1 MKFYDFVIAGA
12 GCSGLS
18 LATALSK
25 ANVKQ
30 SILLIDNNIHTNQD
44 KTWCFWDLPNLS
56 PLPFTTT
63 VWQNLTFYS
72 DNYEKKEKILPFNY
86 VGVKS
91 GDFYKYSYE
100 VLKNA
105 KNIDIIEENIERI
118 YGLES
123 GACLETKTQKFH
135 CHYLF
140 NSTAISAGH
149 SKSHSTNS
157 ALKQHFQGWF
167 VKTEKPVFEKNTAT
181 FMDFRTEQHQDV
193 RFFYVLPYSER
204 EALIEYTI
212 FSKQLLADEAYDE
225 QIEKY
230 IQETLQIEKFTI
242 MEKEKGVIPMEF
254 IHPDTTHNHIIPIG
268 IVGGALKPSTGF
280 AFSLIQKQ
288 VDQIIKSIQSDNLP
302 LYKKKIQNRFSF
314 YDTVLLHLL
323 QKKEI
328 NKSAI
333 FISLFK
339 GNNIGTILTFLS
351 EKTGILG
358 EMKIFS
364 TLPVKVFISALIEI
378 YWPRR
383 IKDKLYSP
391 IYQTIR

>member
-18 LATALSK
+18 LATSLAK
-25 ANVKQ
+25 ANLKQ
-30 SILLIDNNIHTNQD
+30 SILLIDKNIHTNQD
-44 KTWCFWDLPNLS
+44 KTWCFWDTANS
-56 PLPFTTT
+56 SVLPFTTT

-91 GDFYKYSYE
+91 EDFYKYSYE

-105 KNIDIIEENIERI
+105 KNIDIVEENIECI

-135 CHYLF
+135 CRYLF
-140 NSTAISAGH
+140 NSTSISSGH
-149 SKSHSTNS
+149 FKRHSS
-157 ALKQHFQGWF
+157 YSSLKQHFQGWF
-167 VKTEKPVFEKNTAT
+167 IKIEKPVFEKNTAT

-193 RFFYVLPYSER
+193 RFFYVLPYSDM

-242 MEKEKGVIPMEF
+242 IEKEKGVIPMEF

-288 VDQIIKSIQSDNLP
+288 VDQIIKSIQSDNLH
-302 LYKKKIQNRFSF
+302 LFKKRIQNRFSF
-314 YDTVLLHLL
+314 YDTILLHLL

-339 GNNIGTILTFLS
+339 GNNIATILTFLS
-351 EKTGILG
+351 EKTGIFG

-378 YWPRR
+378 YWPKI
-383 IKDKLYSP
+383 IKDKSYSP

>member
-18 LATALSK
+18 LAAALSK
-25 ANVKQ
+25 ANIKQ

-44 KTWCFWDLPNLS
+44 KTWCFWETLNTS
-56 PLPFTTT
+56 PLPFPAT
-63 VWQNLTFYS
+63 VWKNLSFYS
-72 DNYEKKEKILPFNY
+72 DNYEKKEKILPFHY

-91 GDFYKYSYE
+91 GDFYKYSYDE
-100 VLKNA
+100 LKNS

-123 GACLETKTQKFH
+123 GACVETKTQKFH
-135 CHYLF
+135 CLYLF
-140 NSTAISAGH
+140 NSTSISAGH
-149 SKSHSTNS
+149 SKSHSSFS

-242 MEKEKGVIPMEF
+242 IEKEKGIIPMEF
-254 IHPDTTHNHIIPIG
+254 IHPDTSHNHVIPIG

-288 VDQIIKSIQSDNLP
+288 VNQIVKSIQSEKYLFHNNL
-302 LYKKKIQNRFSF
+302 IQNRFSF
-314 YDTVLLHLL
+314 YDTILLHLL

-339 GNNIGTILTFLS
+339 GNKIGSILSFLS
-351 EKTGILG
+351 EKTGVFSEI
-358 EMKIFS
+358 KIFS
-364 TLPVKVFISALIEI
+364 TLPIKLFIIAVIEI

-383 IKDKLYSP
+383 EKDKSYSP

>member
-25 ANVKQ
+25 ANIKQ

-44 KTWCFWDLPNLS
+44 KTWCFWETPNNL
-56 PLPFTTT
+56 PLPFPTTI
-63 VWQNLTFYS
+63 WQNLSFYS

-86 VGVKS
+86 IGVKS

-100 VLKNA
+100 MLKNA

-118 YGLES
+118 YGLDT
-123 GACLETKTQKFH
+123 GACLETKTEKFY

-140 NSTAISAGH
+140 NSTSICAGH
-149 SKSHSTNS
+149 SKNHSSYS

-167 VKTEKPVFEKNTAT
+167 VKTEKAVFEKNTAT

-193 RFFYVLPYSER
+193 RFFYVLPYSEK

-225 QIEKY
+225 QIKKY
-230 IQETLQIEKFTI
+230 IKDTLQIEKFTI
-242 MEKEKGVIPMEF
+242 IEKEKGVIPMEF
-254 IHPDTTHNHIIPIG
+254 MHPDTTHAHVIPIG

-288 VDQIIKSIQSDNLP
+288 VNQIVKSIQSDNLP
-302 LYKKKIQNRFSF
+302 FFKNKIQNRFSF
-314 YDTVLLHLL
+314 YDTILLHLL
-323 QKKEI
+323 QKKEM
-328 NKSAI
+328 NKSGI
-333 FISLFK
+333 FIALFK
-339 GNNIGTILTFLS
+339 GNNIGSILTFLS
-351 EKTGILG
+351 EKTNIFG

-364 TLPVKVFISALIEI
+364 TLPIKVFISALIEI

-383 IKDKLYSP
+383 TKDKLYSP

>member
-149 SKSHSTNS
+149 PKSYSTNS

-351 EKTGILG
+351 EKTGIFG

>member
-18 LATALSK
+18 LATSLAK
-25 ANVKQ
+25 ANLKQ
-30 SILLIDNNIHTNQD
+30 SILLIDKNIHTNQD
-44 KTWCFWDLPNLS
+44 KTWCFWDTPNS
-56 PLPFTTT
+56 SVLPFTTT

-91 GDFYKYSYE
+91 EDFYKYSYE

-105 KNIDIIEENIERI
+105 KNIDIVEENIECI

-135 CHYLF
+135 CRYLF
-140 NSTAISAGH
+140 NSTSISSGH
-149 SKSHSTNS
+149 FKRHSS
-157 ALKQHFQGWF
+157 YSSLKQHFQGWF
-167 VKTEKPVFEKNTAT
+167 IKIEKPVFEKNTAT
-181 FMDFRTEQHQDV
+181 FMDFRTEQHQDL
-193 RFFYVLPYSER
+193 RFFYVLPYSDR

-242 MEKEKGVIPMEF
+242 IEKEKGVIPMEF
-254 IHPDTTHNHIIPIG
+254 IQPDTTHNHIIPIG

-288 VDQIIKSIQSDNLP
+288 VDQIIKSIQSDKLP

-314 YDTVLLHLL
+314 YDTILLHLL

-351 EKTGILG
+351 EKTGIFG

-364 TLPVKVFISALIEI
+364 TLPVKVFIGALIEI

-383 IKDKLYSP
+383 IKDKTYSP

>member
-18 LATALSK
+18 LATSLAK
-25 ANVKQ
+25 ANTKH

-44 KTWCFWDLPNLS
+44 KTWCFWDTLNSSVLPY
-56 PLPFTTT
+56 TTT

-72 DNYEKKEKILPFNY
+72 NNYEKKEKILPFNY
-86 VGVKS
+86 VGVKA
-91 GDFYKYSYE
+91 GDFYKYSYD

-135 CHYLF
+135 CKYLF
-140 NSTAISAGH
+140 NSTSISSGQ
-149 SKSHSTNS
+149 SKSNSSYS
-157 ALKQHFQGWF
+157 ALKQHFQGWL

-181 FMDFRTEQHQDV
+181 FMDFRTEQHEEV

-212 FSKQLLADEAYDE
+212 FSKQLLADEAYDK

-230 IQETLQIEKFTI
+230 IQETLQIENFTI
-242 MEKEKGVIPMEF
+242 IEKEKGIIPMEF
-254 IHPDTTHNHIIPIG
+254 INPDTTHNHIIPIG

-280 AFSLIQKQ
+280 AFSLIQQQ
-288 VDQIIKSIQSDNLP
+288 VDQIIKSILSNNLP
-302 LYKKKIQNRFSF
+302 LIKRKIQNRFSF
-314 YDTVLLHLL
+314 YDTILLHLL

-351 EKTGILG
+351 EKTNIFG

-364 TLPVKVFISALIEI
+364 TLPIKVFISALIEI

-383 IKDKLYSP
+383 TKDKLYSP

>member
-18 LATALSK
+18 LATSLAK
-25 ANVKQ
+25 ANTKY

-44 KTWCFWDLPNLS
+44 KTWCFWDTLNSSVLPY
-56 PLPFTTT
+56 TTT

-72 DNYEKKEKILPFNY
+72 NNYEKKEKILPFNY
-86 VGVKS
+86 VGVKA
-91 GDFYKYSYE
+91 GDFYKYSYD

-135 CHYLF
+135 CKYLF

-167 VKTEKPVFEKNTAT
+167 VKTEKAVFEKNTAT
-181 FMDFRTEQHQDV
+181 FMDFRTEQHEEV

-212 FSKQLLADEAYDE
+212 FSKQLLADEAYDK

-230 IQETLQIEKFTI
+230 IQETLQIENFTI
-242 MEKEKGVIPMEF
+242 IEKEKGIIPMEF
-254 IHPDTTHNHIIPIG
+254 INPDTTHNHIIPIG

-280 AFSLIQKQ
+280 AFSLIQQQ
-288 VDQIIKSIQSDNLP
+288 VDQIIKSILSNNLP
-302 LYKKKIQNRFSF
+302 LIKRKIQNRFSF
-314 YDTVLLHLL
+314 YDTILLHLL

-351 EKTGILG
+351 EKTNIFG

-364 TLPVKVFISALIEI
+364 TLPIKVFISALIEI

-383 IKDKLYSP
+383 TKDKLYSP

>member
-44 KTWCFWDLPNLS
+44 KTWCFWDLPKLS

-149 SKSHSTNS
+149 PKSYSTNS

-167 VKTEKPVFEKNTAT
+167 VKTENPVFEKNTAT

-314 YDTVLLHLL
+314 YDTILLHLL

-351 EKTGILG
+351 EKTGIFG

>member
-18 LATALSK
+18 LAVALSK
-25 ANVKQ
+25 ANIKQ

-44 KTWCFWDLPNLS
+44 KTWCFWDTPNTS
-56 PLPFTTT
+56 PLPFPSTI
-63 VWQNLTFYS
+63 WQNLSFYS
-72 DNYEKKEKILPFNY
+72 DNYEKKERIHPFNY
-86 VGVKS
+86 IGVKS

-105 KNIDIIEENIERI
+105 KNIDVIEDNIERI
-118 YGLES
+118 YGLET
-123 GACLETKTQKFH
+123 GACLETKTQKFY

-140 NSTAISAGH
+140 NSTSISAGH
-149 SKSHSTNS
+149 SKSHSSFS

-181 FMDFRTEQHQDV
+181 FMDFRTEQQQDV

-212 FSKQLLADEAYDE
+212 FSKQLLADEAYDK
-225 QIEKY
+225 QIKKY
-230 IQETLQIEKFTI
+230 IQETLQIENFTI
-242 MEKEKGVIPMEF
+242 VEKEKGIIPMEF
-254 IHPDTTHNHIIPIG
+254 THPDTSHNHVIPIG

-288 VDQIIKSIQSDNLP
+288 VSQIVKSIQSEKYHFHNNL
-302 LYKKKIQNRFSF
+302 IQNRFSF
-314 YDTVLLHLL
+314 YDTILLHLI

-328 NKSAI
+328 NKSDI

-339 GNNIGTILTFLS
+339 GNNIGSILTFLS
-351 EKTGILG
+351 EKTGVFS

-364 TLPVKVFISALIEI
+364 TLPIKVFISALIEI

-383 IKDKLYSP
+383 TKDKSYSP

>member
-25 ANVKQ
+25 ANVKN

-44 KTWCFWDLPNLS
+44 KTWCFWETPYTW
-56 PLPFTTT
+56 PLPFPTTI
-63 VWQNLTFYS
+63 WQNLSFYS

-86 VGVKS
+86 ICVKS

-105 KNIDIIEENIERI
+105 KNIDVIEDNIERI
-118 YGLES
+118 YGLET
-123 GACLETKTQKFH
+123 GACLETKTQKFY
-135 CHYLF
+135 CKYLF
-140 NSTAISAGH
+140 NSTSINHENAKTNYTH
-149 SKSHSTNS
+149 SG
-157 ALKQHFQGWF
+157 LKQHFQGWF
-167 VKTEKPVFEKNTAT
+167 IKSEKPVFEKNTAT

-193 RFFYVLPYSER
+193 RFFYVLPFSEE

-212 FSKQLLADEAYDE
+212 FSKQLLTDEAYDK
-225 QIEKY
+225 QIKKY
-230 IQETLQIEKFTI
+230 IQETLQIENFTVI
-242 MEKEKGVIPMEF
+242 EKEKGIIPMEF
-254 IHPDTTHNHIIPIG
+254 IQPDTSHTHVIPIG

-288 VDQIIKSIQSDNLP
+288 VNQIVKSIQLGKFLSHNKL
-302 LYKKKIQNRFSF
+302 IQNRFSF
-314 YDTVLLHLL
+314 YDTILLHLL

-328 NKSAI
+328 NKSDI

-339 GNNIGTILTFLS
+339 GNNIETILTFLS
-351 EKTGILG
+351 EKTGIFSEL
-358 EMKIFS
+358 KIFS
-364 TLPVKVFISALIEI
+364 TLPVKVFINALVEI

-383 IKDKLYSP
+383 TKEKSYSP

>member
-18 LATALSK
+18 LATSLAK
-25 ANVKQ
+25 ANLKQ
-30 SILLIDNNIHTNQD
+30 SILLIDKNIHTNQD
-44 KTWCFWDLPNLS
+44 KTWCFWDTPNS
-56 PLPFTTT
+56 SVLPFTTT

-91 GDFYKYSYE
+91 EDFYKYSYE

-105 KNIDIIEENIERI
+105 KNIDIVEENIECI

-135 CHYLF
+135 CRYLF
-140 NSTAISAGH
+140 NSTSISSGH
-149 SKSHSTNS
+149 FKRHSS
-157 ALKQHFQGWF
+157 YSSLKQHFQGWF
-167 VKTEKPVFEKNTAT
+167 IKIEKPVFEKNTAT

-193 RFFYVLPYSER
+193 RFFYVLPYSDR

-242 MEKEKGVIPMEF
+242 IEKEKGVIPMEF

-288 VDQIIKSIQSDNLP
+288 VDQIIKSIQSDNLH
-302 LYKKKIQNRFSF
+302 LFKKRIQNRFSF
-314 YDTVLLHLL
+314 YDTILLHLL

-339 GNNIGTILTFLS
+339 GNNIATILTFLS
-351 EKTGILG
+351 EKTGIFG

-378 YWPRR
+378 YWPKI
-383 IKDKLYSP
+383 IKDKSYSP

>member
-18 LATALSK
+18 LATSLAK
-25 ANVKQ
+25 ANTKH

-44 KTWCFWDLPNLS
+44 KTWCFWDTLNSSVLPY
-56 PLPFTTT
+56 TTT

-91 GDFYKYSYE
+91 GDFYKYSYD

-135 CHYLF
+135 CKYLF
-140 NSTAISAGH
+140 NSTSISSGQ
-149 SKSHSTNS
+149 SKSNSSYS
-157 ALKQHFQGWF
+157 ALKQHFQGWL

-181 FMDFRTEQHQDV
+181 FMDFRTEQHEEV

-212 FSKQLLADEAYDE
+212 FSKQLLADEAYDK

-230 IQETLQIEKFTI
+230 IQETLQIENFTI
-242 MEKEKGVIPMEF
+242 IEKEKGIIPMEF
-254 IHPDTTHNHIIPIG
+254 INPDTTHNHIIPIG

-288 VDQIIKSIQSDNLP
+288 VNQIVKSIQSDNL
-302 LYKKKIQNRFSF
+302 LFFKKKIQNRFSF
-314 YDTVLLHLL
+314 YDTILLHLL

-328 NKSAI
+328 NKSSI
-333 FISLFK
+333 FIDLFK
-339 GNNIGTILTFLS
+339 GNNIGSILTFLS
-351 EKTGILG
+351 EKTNIFG

-364 TLPVKVFISALIEI
+364 TLPIKVFISALIEI

-383 IKDKLYSP
+383 TKDKLYSP

>member
-72 DNYEKKEKILPFNY
+72 DNYEKKEKILPFHY

-118 YGLES
+118 YGLET
-123 GACLETKTQKFH
+123 GACLETKTQKFR

-149 SKSHSTNS
+149 PKSYSTNS

-212 FSKQLLADEAYDE
+212 FSKQLLADKAYDE

-314 YDTVLLHLL
+314 YDTILLHLL

-351 EKTGILG
+351 EKTGIFG

-378 YWPRR
+378 YWSRR

>member
-18 LATALSK
+18 LAAALSK

-254 IHPDTTHNHIIPIG
+254 IHPDTSHNHIIPIG

-351 EKTGILG
+351 EKTGIFG

-364 TLPVKVFISALIEI
+364 TLPVKVFINALIEI

>member
-25 ANVKQ
+25 ANFKQ

-254 IHPDTTHNHIIPIG
+254 IHPDTSHNHIIPIG

>member
-18 LATALSK
+18 LATSLAK
-25 ANVKQ
+25 ANLKQ
-30 SILLIDNNIHTNQD
+30 SILLIDKNIHTNQD
-44 KTWCFWDLPNLS
+44 KTWCFWDTANS
-56 PLPFTTT
+56 SVLPFTTT

-91 GDFYKYSYE
+91 EDFYKYSYE

-105 KNIDIIEENIERI
+105 KNIDIVEENIECI

-123 GACLETKTQKFH
+123 GACLETETQKFY
-135 CHYLF
+135 CRYLF
-140 NSTAISAGH
+140 NSTSISSGH
-149 SKSHSTNS
+149 FKRHSS
-157 ALKQHFQGWF
+157 YSSLKQHFQGWF
-167 VKTEKPVFEKNTAT
+167 IKIEKPVFEKNTAT

-193 RFFYVLPYSER
+193 RFFYVLPYSDM

-242 MEKEKGVIPMEF
+242 IEKEKGVIPMEF

-288 VDQIIKSIQSDNLP
+288 VDQIIKSIQSDNLH
-302 LYKKKIQNRFSF
+302 LFKKRIQNRFSF
-314 YDTVLLHLL
+314 YDTILLHLL

-339 GNNIGTILTFLS
+339 GNNIATILTFLS
-351 EKTGILG
+351 EKTGIFG

-378 YWPRR
+378 YWPKI
-383 IKDKLYSP
+383 IKDKSYSP

>member
-56 PLPFTTT
+56 LLPFTTT

-254 IHPDTTHNHIIPIG
+254 IHPDTSHNHIIPIG

>member
-25 ANVKQ
+25 ANFKQ

-140 NSTAISAGH
+140 NSTSIRAGH
-149 SKSHSTNS
+149 YKSYSTNS

-351 EKTGILG
+351 EKTGIFG
-358 EMKIFS
+358 EIKIFS

>member
-18 LATALSK
+18 LATSLAK
-25 ANVKQ
+25 ANTKH

-44 KTWCFWDLPNLS
+44 KTWCFWDTLNSSDLPYTS
-56 PLPFTTT
+56 T
-63 VWQNLTFYS
+63 VWQNLNFYS

-91 GDFYKYSYE
+91 GDFYKYSYD

-135 CHYLF
+135 CQYLF
-140 NSTAISAGH
+140 NSTSISSGQ
-149 SKSHSTNS
+149 SKSNSSYS
-157 ALKQHFQGWF
+157 ALKQHFQGWL

-181 FMDFRTEQHQDV
+181 FMDFRTEQHEEV

-212 FSKQLLADEAYDE
+212 FSKQLLADEAYDK

-230 IQETLQIEKFTI
+230 IQETLQIENFTI
-242 MEKEKGVIPMEF
+242 IEKEKGIIPMEF
-254 IHPDTTHNHIIPIG
+254 IHQDITHNNIIPIG

-302 LYKKKIQNRFSF
+302 LFKKKIQNRFSF
-314 YDTVLLHLL
+314 YDTILLHLL

-351 EKTGILG
+351 EKTGIFG

-364 TLPVKVFISALIEI
+364 TLPIKVFIGALIEI
-378 YWPRR
+378 YWPIR
-383 IKDKLYSP
+383 IKDKSYSP

>member
-18 LATALSK
+18 LATSLAK
-25 ANVKQ
+25 ANSKH

-44 KTWCFWDLPNLS
+44 KTWCFWDTLNSSDLPY
-56 PLPFTTT
+56 TTT

-72 DNYEKKEKILPFNY
+72 DNYEKKEKIIPFNY

-91 GDFYKYSYE
+91 GDFYKYSYD

-105 KNIDIIEENIERI
+105 KNIDIVEESIERI

-123 GACLETKTQKFH
+123 GACIETKTQKFH
-135 CHYLF
+135 CHFLF
-140 NSTAISAGH
+140 NSTSITADQ
-149 SKSHSTNS
+149 SKSHSSYS
-157 ALKQHFQGWF
+157 ALKQHFQGWL

-181 FMDFRTEQHQDV
+181 FMDFRTEQHQEV

-242 MEKEKGVIPMEF
+242 IEKEKGVIPMEF

-314 YDTVLLHLL
+314 YDTILLHLL

-339 GNNIGTILTFLS
+339 GNNIGSILTFLS
-351 EKTGILG
+351 EKTGIFG
-358 EMKIFS
+358 EIKIFS
-364 TLPVKVFISALIEI
+364 TLPIKVFISALIEI

-383 IKDKLYSP
+383 TKDKSYSP

>member
-149 SKSHSTNS
+149 PKSYSTNS

-288 VDQIIKSIQSDNLP
+288 VNQIIKSIQSDNLP
-302 LYKKKIQNRFSF
+302 LNKKKIQNRFSF

-351 EKTGILG
+351 EKTGIFG

>member
-18 LATALSK
+18 LATSLAK
-25 ANVKQ
+25 ANLKQ
-30 SILLIDNNIHTNQD
+30 SILLIDKNIHTNQD
-44 KTWCFWDLPNLS
+44 KTWCFWDTANS
-56 PLPFTTT
+56 SVLPFTTT

-91 GDFYKYSYE
+91 EDFYKYSYE

-105 KNIDIIEENIERI
+105 KNIDIVEENIECI

-135 CHYLF
+135 CRYLF
-140 NSTAISAGH
+140 NSTSISSGH
-149 SKSHSTNS
+149 FKRHSS
-157 ALKQHFQGWF
+157 YSSLKQHFQGWF
-167 VKTEKPVFEKNTAT
+167 IKIEKPVFEKNTAT

-193 RFFYVLPYSER
+193 RFFYVLPYSDR

-242 MEKEKGVIPMEF
+242 IEKEKGVIPMEF

-288 VDQIIKSIQSDNLP
+288 VDQIIKSIQSDNLH
-302 LYKKKIQNRFSF
+302 LFKKRIQNRFSF
-314 YDTVLLHLL
+314 YDTILLHLL

-339 GNNIGTILTFLS
+339 GNNIATILTFLS
-351 EKTGILG
+351 EKTGIFG

-378 YWPRR
+378 YWPKI
-383 IKDKLYSP
+383 IKDKSYSP

>member
-18 LATALSK
+18 LATSLAK
-25 ANVKQ
+25 ANTKH

-44 KTWCFWDLPNLS
+44 KTWCFWDTLNSSVLPY
-56 PLPFTTT
+56 TTT

-72 DNYEKKEKILPFNY
+72 NNYEKKEKILPFNY

-91 GDFYKYSYE
+91 GDFYKYSYD

-135 CHYLF
+135 CKYLF
-140 NSTAISAGH
+140 NSTSISSGQ
-149 SKSHSTNS
+149 SKSNSSYS
-157 ALKQHFQGWF
+157 ALKQHFQGWL

-181 FMDFRTEQHQDV
+181 FMDFRTEQHEEV

-212 FSKQLLADEAYDE
+212 FSKQLLADEAYDK

-230 IQETLQIEKFTI
+230 IQETLQIENFTI
-242 MEKEKGVIPMEF
+242 IEKEKGIIPMEF
-254 IHPDTTHNHIIPIG
+254 INPDTTHNHIIPIG

-280 AFSLIQKQ
+280 AFSLIQQQ
-288 VDQIIKSIQSDNLP
+288 VDQIIKSILSNNLP
-302 LYKKKIQNRFSF
+302 LIKRKIQNRFSF
-314 YDTVLLHLL
+314 YDTILLHLL

-351 EKTGILG
+351 EKTNIFG

-364 TLPVKVFISALIEI
+364 TLPIKVFISALIEI

-383 IKDKLYSP
+383 TKDKLYSP

>member
-25 ANVKQ
+25 ANFKQ

>member
-18 LATALSK
+18 LATSLAK
-25 ANVKQ
+25 AYTKH

-44 KTWCFWDLPNLS
+44 KTWCFWDLPNSLA
-56 PLPFTTT
+56 LPFPTT
-63 VWQNLTFYS
+63 VWQNLSFYS

-86 VGVKS
+86 VCVKS

-105 KNIDIIEENIERI
+105 KNIDIVEENIECI
-118 YGLES
+118 YGLDK

-140 NSTAISAGH
+140 NSTSISPGL
-149 SKSHSTNS
+149 SKSHSSYS
-157 ALKQHFQGWF
+157 ALKQHFQGWL

-181 FMDFRTEQHQDV
+181 FMDFRTDQHEEV

-230 IQETLQIEKFTI
+230 IQETLQIENFTI
-242 MEKEKGVIPMEF
+242 TEKEKGIIPMEF
-254 IHPDTTHNHIIPIG
+254 IHPDTNHNHIIPIG

-280 AFSLIQKQ
+280 AFSLIQQQ
-288 VDQIIKSIQSDNLP
+288 VDQIIISIQSDNLP
-302 LYKKKIQNRFSF
+302 LFKKKIQNRFSF
-314 YDTVLLHLL
+314 YDTILLHLL

-351 EKTGILG
+351 ERTGIFG

-364 TLPVKVFISALIEI
+364 TLPIKVFIGALIEI

-383 IKDKLYSP
+383 IKDKSYSP

>member
-18 LATALSK
+18 LATSLAK
-25 ANVKQ
+25 ANTKH

-44 KTWCFWDLPNLS
+44 KTWCFWDTLNSSVLPY
-56 PLPFTTT
+56 TTT

-91 GDFYKYSYE
+91 GDFYKYSYD

-135 CHYLF
+135 CKYLF
-140 NSTAISAGH
+140 NSTSISSGQ
-149 SKSHSTNS
+149 SKSNSSYS
-157 ALKQHFQGWF
+157 ALKQHFQGWL

-181 FMDFRTEQHQDV
+181 FMDFRTEQHEEV

-212 FSKQLLADEAYDE
+212 FSKQLLADEAYDK

-230 IQETLQIEKFTI
+230 IQETLQIENFTI
-242 MEKEKGVIPMEF
+242 IEKEKGIIPMEF
-254 IHPDTTHNHIIPIG
+254 INPDTTHNHIIPIG

-280 AFSLIQKQ
+280 AFSLIQQQ
-288 VDQIIKSIQSDNLP
+288 VDQIIKSILSNNLP
-302 LYKKKIQNRFSF
+302 LIKRKIQNRFSF
-314 YDTVLLHLL
+314 YDTILLHLL

-351 EKTGILG
+351 EKTNIFG

-364 TLPVKVFISALIEI
+364 TLPIKVFISALIEI

-383 IKDKLYSP
+383 TKDKLYSP

>member
-18 LATALSK
+18 LATSLAK
-25 ANVKQ
+25 ANTKY

-44 KTWCFWDLPNLS
+44 KTWCFWDTLNSSVLPY
-56 PLPFTTT
+56 TTT

-91 GDFYKYSYE
+91 GDFYKYSYD

-135 CHYLF
+135 CKYLF
-140 NSTAISAGH
+140 NSTSISSGQ
-149 SKSHSTNS
+149 SKINSSYS
-157 ALKQHFQGWF
+157 ALKQHFQGWL

-181 FMDFRTEQHQDV
+181 FMDFRTEQHEEV

-212 FSKQLLADEAYDE
+212 FSKQLLADEAYDK

-230 IQETLQIEKFTI
+230 IQETLQIENFTI
-242 MEKEKGVIPMEF
+242 IEKEKGIIPMEF
-254 IHPDTTHNHIIPIG
+254 INPDTTHNHIIPIG

-280 AFSLIQKQ
+280 AFSLIQQQ
-288 VDQIIKSIQSDNLP
+288 VDQIIKSILSNNLP
-302 LYKKKIQNRFSF
+302 LIKRKIQNRFSF
-314 YDTVLLHLL
+314 YDTILLHLL

-351 EKTGILG
+351 EKTNIFG

-364 TLPVKVFISALIEI
+364 TLPIKVFISALIEI

-383 IKDKLYSP
+383 TKDKLYSP

>member
-25 ANVKQ
+25 ANFKQ

-91 GDFYKYSYE
+91 GDFYKYSYD

-351 EKTGILG
+351 EKTGIFG

>member
-44 KTWCFWDLPNLS
+44 KTWCFWDLPKLS

-123 GACLETKTQKFH
+123 GACLETKTQKFR

-149 SKSHSTNS
+149 PKSYSTNS

-254 IHPDTTHNHIIPIG
+254 IHPDTSHNHIIPIG

-302 LYKKKIQNRFSF
+302 LHKKKIQNRFSF

-351 EKTGILG
+351 EKTGIFG

>member
-18 LATALSK
+18 LAVALSK
-25 ANVKQ
+25 ANIKQ

-44 KTWCFWDLPNLS
+44 KTWCFWDTPNTS
-56 PLPFTTT
+56 PLPFPTTI
-63 VWQNLTFYS
+63 WQNLSFYS
-72 DNYEKKEKILPFNY
+72 DNYEKKEKILTFNY
-86 VGVKS
+86 IGVKS
-91 GDFYKYSYE
+91 ADFYKYSYE

-105 KNIDIIEENIERI
+105 KNIDVIEDKIERI
-118 YGLES
+118 YGLET
-123 GACLETKTQKFH
+123 GACLETKTQKFY

-140 NSTAISAGH
+140 NSTSISAGH
-149 SKSHSTNS
+149 SKNHSSYS

-181 FMDFRTEQHQDV
+181 FMDFRTEQHQEV

-204 EALIEYTI
+204 EAMIEYTI

-230 IQETLQIEKFTI
+230 IQEILQIENFTI
-242 MEKEKGVIPMEF
+242 VEKEKGIIPMEF
-254 IHPDTTHNHIIPIG
+254 IHPDTTNNHIIPIG
-268 IVGGALKPSTGF
+268 IVGGALKSSTGF

-288 VDQIIKSIQSDNLP
+288 VNQIVKSIQSEKYLFHNNL
-302 LYKKKIQNRFSF
+302 IQNRFSF
-314 YDTVLLHLL
+314 YDTILLHLL

-328 NKSAI
+328 NKSDI

-351 EKTGILG
+351 EKTGIFS

-364 TLPVKVFISALIEI
+364 TLPIKVFISALIEI

-383 IKDKLYSP
+383 TKDKSYSP

>member
-18 LATALSK
+18 LATSLAK
-25 ANVKQ
+25 ANTKH
-30 SILLIDNNIHTNQD
+30 SILLIDKNIHTNQD
-44 KTWCFWDLPNLS
+44 KTWCFWDTLNSSALPY
-56 PLPFTTT
+56 TTT

-91 GDFYKYSYE
+91 GDFYKYSYD

-105 KNIDIIEENIERI
+105 KNIDIVEESIERI

-123 GACLETKTQKFH
+123 GACIETKTQKFH
-135 CHYLF
+135 CHFLF
-140 NSTAISAGH
+140 NSTSITADQ
-149 SKSHSTNS
+149 SKSHSSYS
-157 ALKQHFQGWF
+157 ALKQHFQGWL

-181 FMDFRTEQHQDV
+181 FMDFRTEQHQEV

-230 IQETLQIEKFTI
+230 IQEKLQIENFTI
-242 MEKEKGVIPMEF
+242 IEKEKGVIPMEF
-254 IHPDTTHNHIIPIG
+254 IQPDTTHNHIIPIG

-280 AFSLIQKQ
+280 AFFLIQKQ
-288 VDQIIKSIQSDNLP
+288 VDQIIKSILSDNLP
-302 LYKKKIQNRFSF
+302 LFKKKIQNRFSF
-314 YDTVLLHLL
+314 YDTILLHLL

-351 EKTGILG
+351 EKTGIFG

-364 TLPVKVFISALIEI
+364 TLPVKVFIGALIEI

-383 IKDKLYSP
+383 IKDKSYSP

>member
-18 LATALSK
+18 LATSLAK
-25 ANVKQ
+25 ANTKH

-44 KTWCFWDLPNLS
+44 KTWCFWDTLNSSVLPY
-56 PLPFTTT
+56 TTT

-72 DNYEKKEKILPFNY
+72 NNYEKKEKILPFNY
-86 VGVKS
+86 VGVKA
-91 GDFYKYSYE
+91 GDFYKYSYD

-135 CHYLF
+135 CKYLF
-140 NSTAISAGH
+140 NSTSISSGQ
-149 SKSHSTNS
+149 SKINSSYS
-157 ALKQHFQGWF
+157 ALKQHFQGWL

-181 FMDFRTEQHQDV
+181 FMDFRTEQHEEV

-212 FSKQLLADEAYDE
+212 FSKQLLADEAYDK

-230 IQETLQIEKFTI
+230 IQETLQIENFTI
-242 MEKEKGVIPMEF
+242 IEKEKGIIPMEF
-254 IHPDTTHNHIIPIG
+254 INPDTTHNHIIPIG

-280 AFSLIQKQ
+280 AFSLIQQQ
-288 VDQIIKSIQSDNLP
+288 VDQIIKSILSNNLP
-302 LYKKKIQNRFSF
+302 LIKRKIQNRFSF
-314 YDTVLLHLL
+314 YDTILLHLL

-351 EKTGILG
+351 EKTNIFG

-364 TLPVKVFISALIEI
+364 TLPIKVFISALIEI

-383 IKDKLYSP
+383 TKDKLYSP